1 MWFKSLTEAENES
14 FQVLSQKLVPHFESS
29 AILLQLRQILEESLQ
44 LLGETVAD
52 YYYYILSFCSRL
64 NFLKLND
71 SMFLYEF

>member
-1 MWFKSLTEAENES
+1 M
-14 FQVLSQKLVPHFESS
+14 LSQKLIPHFGSNV
-29 AILLQLRQILEESLQ
+29 ILLQLRQILEESLQ

-64 NFLKLND
+64 NLLKLND